1 MRWMTHPYTI
11 SLFAASVI
19 SLVLAGSAWKSRT
32 TIKTRSFSALMLAVS
47 LWSTMHVFELA
58 ASTFAGK
65 IFWANMQFFCIV
77 SVPPA
82 LLFFVIRY
90 TRRDHL
96 ITASRRALILS
107 VPLCIVALVWTNG
120 FHGWVFTR
128 AEIVQVGPFALL
140 YRHFGT
146 GFWIHTGYCY
156 AVMMAAAILLVRSLV
171 SGPPEYRE
179 QVFSLLVGVAVPWIG
194 NIMYLFDIP
203 PFSDFDMTPV
213 VFTISGLAFG
223 WGVFRYRLLDIVPI
237 AYDLMLD
244 NMQDAVFVF
253 DRHQRVVDLNPAAV
267 GLTGRNRKSCLTM
280 HADLLIPGWPDMAV
294 QIENGGRRQQVCMEK
309 QNQDRYFDL
318 IGTPLK
324 HDDQLFGYLVV
335 LRDVTDSRYT
345 QLALAESE
353 KQFKSLNE
361 NAPIVICTLN
371 PQGLF
376 SYVNPE
382 WENVLGH
389 SREGILGRHFSNF
402 VLPHYIDDY
411 TRAFTRVRDKMEIL
425 SGLPVKLLHRDG
437 SRRFFSISASPN
449 LDGEGK
455 ISNVICLL
463 KDQTGERELQAQLFQ
478 SQKME
483 AIGTL
488 AGGIAHDFNNLL
500 MGIQANVSLLRM
512 ENNQGKKCLERIDS
526 VERQIQTGASL
537 TRQLLGYA
545 RKGKYR
551 PTPLCLNALI
561 QEALTAFGR
570 TRKALT
576 IRYDLF
582 EALPR
587 IQADRGQMELVLLN
601 LLINASDAMPDG
613 GTLTASTDVQTVP
626 SAEMQSLALGPGNYV
641 HLRISDTGIGMDK
654 KTQERIFEPFF
665 TTKAMGR
672 GTGLGMASVY
682 GVVKNHNGVIAVSSK
697 PGEGTTFDLYFQAA
711 MDACPAPAQR
721 QALRPGSGRILFV
734 DDEPELLR
742 VETELMERIGYRV
755 TCTQSSFE
763 ALQYLTENPGSFDL
777 VIIDMIM
784 PGMGG
789 RELYGHIRRLSPEMR
804 ILFSTGFGDAS
815 GTADLLRHDQSDI
828 ICKPYTAE
836 ALSQKIISMLGGNE
850 ITAMPSCAGAS

>member
-1 MRWMTHPYTI
+1 MHWMAHPYTI
-11 SLFAASVI
+11 SLVAASVI
-19 SLVLAGSAWKSRT
+19 SLFLAGSAWKSKT
-32 TIKTRSFSALMLAVS
+32 TINTRSFTVLTVTVS
-47 LWSTMHVFELA
+47 LWAAMHIFELA
-58 ASTFAGK
+58 APTLSGK

-82 LLFFVIRY
+82 LLSFVIRY

-96 ITASRRALILS
+96 ITTPRMTLILLG
-107 VPLCIVALVWTNG
+107 PLLVVFLVWTNPI
-120 FHGWVFTR
+120 HGWMFTR
-128 AEIVQVGPFALL
+128 AEIIHMGPFSLL

-156 AVMMAAAILLVRSLV
+156 AIMMVAAILLVQSLV
-171 SGPPEYRE
+171 NAPDGYKE
-179 QVFSLLVGVAVPWIG
+179 QVISLLIGLAVPWIS
-194 NIMYLFDIP
+194 NVIYIFDIP

-253 DRHQRVVDLNPAAV
+253 DRNQRVLELNRAAV
-267 GLTGRNRKSCLTM
+267 RLTGQNRKRILSM
-280 HADLLIPGWPDMAV
+280 DANLLIPGWSDLVEPME
-294 QIENGGRRQQVCMEK
+294 QENLRRQVCLQK
-309 QNQDRYFDL
+309 KNQDRYFDL

-324 HDDQLFGYLVV
+324 HNDQLFGYLVV
-335 LRDVTDSRYT
+335 LRDVTESRLT

-361 NAPIVICTLN
+361 NAPIMICTLD

-376 SYVNPE
+376 TYVNPE
-382 WENVLGH
+382 WKKVLGH
-389 SREGILGRHFSNF
+389 SREDITGRHFSEF
-402 VLPHYIDDY
+402 VMPHYLEAY
-411 TRAFTRVRDKMEIL
+411 SRVFSNVRDKMDIV
-425 SGLPVKLLHRDG
+425 SGLPAKLIHRDG
-437 SRRFFSISASPN
+437 SSRYFSVSASPN
-449 LDGEGK
+449 LDRHGQVGN
-455 ISNVICLL
+455 IICLL

-500 MGIQANVSLLRM
+500 MGIQANISLIR
-512 ENNQGKKCLERIDS
+512 LETDNGQPFAQRLDRI
-526 VERQIQTGASL
+526 ERQIQTGASL

-551 PTPLCLNALI
+551 PMPLSLNPLVR
-561 QEALTAFGR
+561 EALTAFGR
-570 TRKALT
+570 TRKELT
-576 IRYDLF
+576 IHFDLQ
-582 EALPR
+582 ESLPW

-613 GTLTASTDVQTVP
+613 GTVTVKTELVSLHSTEKQTLG
-626 SAEMQSLALGPGNYV
+626 LAPGDYV
-641 HLRISDTGIGMDK
+641 HLQIADMGIGMDE

-665 TTKAMGR
+665 TTKEMGR

-682 GVVKNHNGVIAVSSK
+682 GVVKNHNGAITVNST
-697 PGEGTTFDLYFQAA
+697 PGEGATFDLFFQAVA
-711 MDACPAPAQR
+711 DVCQAPIQS
-721 QALRPGSGRILFV
+721 QPLHTGSGRILLV
-734 DDEPELLR
+734 DDEPELI
-742 VETELMERIGYRV
+742 EAESALMQRLGYRV
-755 TCTQSSFE
+755 TGTDSGLG
-763 ALQYLTENPGSFDL
+763 ALRHLSENPDSFDL
-777 VIIDMIM
+777 VMIDMIM

-789 RELYGHIRRLSPEMR
+789 RELYGHIRRISPEMR
-804 ILFSTGFGDAS
+804 ILISTGFGDAS
-815 GTADLLRHDQSDI
+815 GATDLLSHDQTGM

-836 ALSQKIISMLGGNE
+836 ALSEKIINMIGGPENQSMS
-850 ITAMPSCAGAS
+850 SCASVS